1 MTTDAN
7 FVVLSIV
14 PPAAEIVKGVVT
26 RLRRNA
32 RRQDRGGTPPGALS
46 KKGRR
51 TKVRRKTE
59 DKMKKDKKK
68 TTDFIIHGDCYAI
81 YK

>member
-46 KKGRR
+46 KKGGA
-51 TKVRRKTE
+51 RKCAA
-59 DKMKKDKKK
+59 KQRIK
-68 TTDFIIHGDCYAI
+68 
-81 YK
+81 